1 MSLANDQTILPSG
14 STSMTRL
21 PNVSAISVLPFGRRS
36 AS

>member
-1 MSLANDQTILPSG
+1 MVPFG